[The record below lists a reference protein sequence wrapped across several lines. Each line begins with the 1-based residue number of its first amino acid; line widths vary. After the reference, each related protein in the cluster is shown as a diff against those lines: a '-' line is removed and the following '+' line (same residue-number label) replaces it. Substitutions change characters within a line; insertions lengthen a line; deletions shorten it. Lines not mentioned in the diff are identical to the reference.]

1 MDKILDKLGV
11 YDLVAVLLS
20 GISISTFTMLIVDR
34 VYRLSIKFDAEIN
47 EYVIFFV
54 ISYFIGL
61 VFQEMGSLI
70 QKKILYKDN
79 GLLKKALQ
87 TSEKSSTYMT
97 VEEKNR
103 IYKSVTKKIG
113 SNNDNDV
120 YNYCKF
126 YVFNR
131 CDTSRIDKDQ
141 SISAMS
147 RSLSLYFV
155 ILTIILFFTN
165 YIQFDL
171 TKFIIMIINFS
182 LSFILYNRS
191 VRFTII
197 RYISIFRTYYYY
209 NLQNNIK

>member
-47 EYVIFFV
+47 EYVIFLV

-155 ILTIILFFTN
+155 ILTIILFFI
-165 YIQFDL
+165 YFIQFDL
-171 TKFIIMIINFS
+171 TKFIIMIITFS